1 MKDQL
6 TKMIQAAVDGE
17 ASCCEVHAELKA
29 IETIIKSGIK
39 LIKSGAVDEARE
51 FDKGERYYGGIW
63 QIRSSATL
71 LHYEDDEPYKE
82 YSELAS
88 NRKKLLNSAWKQKNE
103 GLGFFVSEDGEEIPV
118 LKVKTPGTESA
129 IFKATQPKGKE
140 NDGKTGL
147 AF

>member
-1 MKDQL
+1 MKEQL
-6 TKMIQAAVDGE
+6 TKMIQAAIDGE

-39 LIKSGAVDEARE
+39 LIKSGAVSEARE
-51 FDKGERYYGGIW
+51 FDKGERYYGGTW

-71 LHYEDDEPYKE
+71 LHYEDDKE
-82 YSELAS
+82 YTDFADLAS
-88 NRKKLLNSAWKQKNE
+88 DRKKLLNNAWKHKNE
-103 GLGFFVSEDGEEIPV
+103 GKGFFVNEDGEQIPV
-118 LKVKTPGTESA
+118 LRVKTPGTESA
-129 IFKATQPKGKE
+129 IFKATQAKGKE

>member
-1 MKDQL
+1 MKNQL

-39 LIKSGAVDEARE
+39 LIKSGAVEEARE
-51 FDKGERYYGGIW
+51 FDKGERYYGGVW

-82 YSELAS
+82 YSALAS
-88 NRKKLLNSAWKQKNE
+88 DRKKLLNSAWKAKNE
-103 GLGFFVSEDGEEIPV
+103 GIGFFSEDGE
-118 LKVKTPGTESA
+118 
-129 IFKATQPKGKE
+129 
-140 NDGKTGL
+140 
-147 AF
+147 

>member
-1 MKDQL
+1 MKEQL

-39 LIKSGAVDEARE
+39 LIKDGAVSEARE
-51 FDKGERYYGGIW
+51 FGKGERYYGGTW

-88 NRKKLLNSAWKQKNE
+88 DRKKLLNQAWKAKNE
-103 GLGFFVSEDGEEIPV
+103 GIGFFSEDGEEIPV

>member
-1 MKDQL
+1 MKEL
-6 TKMIQAAVDGE
+6 ITSMIQAAVDGE
-17 ASCCEVHAELKA
+17 SSCCEVHAELKA

-39 LIKSGAVDEARE
+39 LIKSGAVSEARE
-51 FDKGERYYGGIW
+51 FDKGERYYGGTW

-71 LHYEDDEPYKE
+71 LHYDNDEPYKE

-129 IFKATQPKGKE
+129 IFKATEPKGKE

-147 AF
+147 VF